1 MSAYEERRLMSLVEN
16 LPGRL
21 DTRALAEHLGL
32 PVAPV
37 DSWVRGARSRR
48 RLAMDEFGRLISLVA

>member
-1 MSAYEERRLMSLVEN
+1 MSLVEN